1 MGKRKEWK
9 FTIGIAA
16 PNQYPDLEVNPTNI
30 YCHMS
35 EEDRLKA
42 CVEGLA
48 ELLAL
53 NMRENPTAFKITK
66 EPDKQSL
73 KPAYQLALDL

>member
-9 FTIGIAA
+9 FEIAIAA
-16 PNQYPDLEVNPTNI
+16 PNQYPDLELNPTNN

-35 EEDRLKA
+35 EEERLKA

-48 ELLAL
+48 DLIVLA
-53 NMRENPTAFKITK
+53 RKENPTAFKFTK

-73 KPAYQLALDL
+73 KPANQLTFDL